1 MKDLNNQ
8 KATGENVETGASAKT
23 SGRRRYVPGKSD
35 NRGERLKPY
44 REELLERNMTVTEF
58 ANRLGVSRQ
67 TINFRWNSDD
77 CSLSDAEKMAEVLDC
92 KFVWKLEPIV
102 KDFGE

>member
-1 MKDLNNQ
+1 MKDLTNIPDFGST
-8 KATGENVETGASAKT
+8 AETGAVTPGKT
-23 SGRRRYVPGKSD
+23 RRRYVPGKSD
-35 NRGERLKPY
+35 NRGDRLKPY
-44 REELLERNMTVTEF
+44 REELSNQNMTVTEF

-67 TINFRWNSDD
+67 TINFRWNVDD
-77 CSLSDAEKMAEVLDC
+77 CSLSDAEKMASVLGC